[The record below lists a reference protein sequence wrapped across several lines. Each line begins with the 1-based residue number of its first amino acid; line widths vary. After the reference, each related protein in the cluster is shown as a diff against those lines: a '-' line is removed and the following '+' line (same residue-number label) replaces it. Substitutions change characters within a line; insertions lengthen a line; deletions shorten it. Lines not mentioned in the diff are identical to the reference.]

1 MECPGVFPVG
11 MAPPRRSGACLPL
24 SVLRTGP
31 LGPGVWPRGQS
42 PQVPE
47 DALSGGGDAAG
58 QLGEVVWHPSDGTIM
73 ALTGLPSPTGCDP
86 GWQGPGARRRSP
98 PTRACQRCRHRALPE
113 RCGGWVTVVG
123 GLTRV

>member
-58 QLGEVVWHPSDGTIM
+58 QLGEVVWHPSDGTVM

-86 GWQGPGARRRSP
+86 GWQGPAL
-98 PTRACQRCRHRALPE
+98 AVDRHRLALASAADIALSPNGAGV
-113 RCGGWVTVVG
+113 RSAA
-123 GLTRV
+123 